1 MLSPNDVPSH
11 DRGLARGQNGSPAMN
26 HMRTVPTA
34 RARAIFER
42 LIELNRMTGDAVLAA
57 PEPEDEGESSLA
69 LTPVRRRRLYE
80 DVVYQLQTLISS
92 GRLEPG
98 DQLPSERA
106 LAEQLAVSRTSVREA
121 LRILEARGMLE
132 ALPGQ
137 GLFVRGRRT
146 EEIVNILAG
155 YLVRERESFLEVL
168 DVREALERKAA
179 ERAAI
184 LSTQQ
189 DQDALKASVVTM
201 QEDILEGR
209 SPIESDT
216 EFHRALARASR
227 NEVLRQMLDT
237 VLGLMTS
244 RRIEALSEPHASLL
258 MLHQHVNVFRAI
270 KARDPRLAG
279 ELVSSHLRDLG
290 RVGPRWGGRV
300 YPEDD

>member
-1 MLSPNDVPSH
+1 
-11 DRGLARGQNGSPAMN
+11 MN
-26 HMRTVPTA
+26 HLRTVPTA

-42 LIELNRMTGDAVLAA
+42 LIELNRMSGALG
-57 PEPEDEGESSLA
+57 PIEPLHEDEGESFLA

-80 DVVYQLQTLISS
+80 DVVHQLQSLISS

-106 LAEQLAVSRTSVREA
+106 LADQLAVSRTSVREA

-132 ALPGQ
+132 ARPGQ

-146 EEIVNILAG
+146 EEIVNVLAG

-179 ERAAI
+179 ERAAV

-189 DQDALKASVVTM
+189 DQEALKATVVTM
-201 QEDILEGR
+201 QEEVLEGKT
-209 SPIESDT
+209 PLESDT

-237 VLGLMTS
+237 VMGLMAS
-244 RRIEALSEPHASLL
+244 RRVEVLTEPHATLL
-258 MLHQHVNVFRAI
+258 MLHQHVNIYRAI
-270 KARDPRLAG
+270 KGRDPRLAG

-300 YPEDD
+300 YPEED

>member
-1 MLSPNDVPSH
+1 
-11 DRGLARGQNGSPAMN
+11 MN
-26 HMRTVPTA
+26 HLRTVPTA

-42 LIELNRMTGDAVLAA
+42 LIELNRITGAIA
-57 PEPEDEGESSLA
+57 PIDSEHDDEGEGESFLA

-80 DVVYQLQTLISS
+80 DVVHQLQSLISS

-106 LAEQLAVSRTSVREA
+106 LADQLAVSRTSVREA

-132 ALPGQ
+132 ARPGQ

-146 EEIVNILAG
+146 EEIVNVLAG

-189 DQDALKASVVTM
+189 DQEALKAAVVTM
-201 QEDILEGR
+201 QEEILEGNA
-209 SPIESDT
+209 PLDSDS

-237 VLGLMTS
+237 VLGLMAS
-244 RRIEALSEPHASLL
+244 RRQEVLTEPHGTLL
-258 MLHQHVNVFRAI
+258 MLHQHVNIYRAI

-279 ELVSSHLRDLG
+279 ELVSAHLRDLG
-290 RVGPRWGGRV
+290 RVGPRWAGRV
-300 YPEDD
+300 YPEED